1 MGLSPGRIKQ
11 KTTKLVFATS
21 QLKKH
26 IALRSKSKDW
36 LAWNYDNVAEW
47 RGMYTCR
54 LLFEGASIIKI
65 QLSNVGLLQS
75 RHHHLIEM

>member
-11 KTTKLVFATS
+11 KTIKLVFATS

-36 LAWNYDNVAEW
+36 LAWNYDNETVK
-47 RGMYTCR
+47 
-54 LLFEGASIIKI
+54 LLPHGKI
-65 QLSNVGLLQS
+65 TIYILFIP
-75 RHHHLIEM
+75 H